1 MGYKSSDN
9 RAAGARY
16 GVRTAGNISS
26 FQGKSPDIHESAFID
41 LSARVIG
48 DVRVE
53 EGVSIWP
60 MAVLRADDSPT
71 VIRRHSAILDQCLI
85 ESPEGSPVTV
95 GELSIV
101 SHRAIIHGAVVGPGV
116 LVGVGAIVLDHA
128 IVSAG
133 SIIAAGAIVTPRTVI
148 PPNSLVIGSPGRIL
162 RETTPEDREGIRT
175 QVHGLFTK
183 SRLYLKESSP
193 P

>member
-1 MGYKSSDN
+1 M
-9 RAAGARY
+9 RA
-16 GVRTAGNISS
+16 AGNISS
-26 FQGKSPDIHESAFID
+26 FQGKAPDIHESAFID
-41 LSARVIG
+41 IFARVIG

-71 VIRRHSAILDQCLI
+71 LIRRHSAVLDQCLI
-85 ESPEGSPVTV
+85 ESPEGSPATV
-95 GELSIV
+95 GEFSII
-101 SHRAIIHGAVVGPGV
+101 SHGAIIHGAVVGPGV

-128 IVSAG
+128 IIGAG

-148 PPNSLVIGSPGRIL
+148 PANSLVIGSPGTIV
-162 RETTPEDREGIRT
+162 RETTPEDREGVRK
-175 QVHGLFTK
+175 QVHGLFAK
-183 SRLYLKESSP
+183 SRLYMKDSSP